1 MDFYFFA
8 IYERSGVLAF
18 SEKKLDQALSKSWYC
33 QNAWILKAP
42 GPATAPLYKFSFCGK
57 YGTCCFHICI
67 LIFTGE
73 GGPAGY
79 WGDSV
84 SGVTAAAA
92 HHPHMANHKDWA
104 WF

>member
-1 MDFYFFA
+1 M
-8 IYERSGVLAF
+8 
-18 SEKKLDQALSKSWYC
+18 
-33 QNAWILKAP
+33 QNLGTGQTLPPLFGNARILKRLVQLRFAYINFL
-42 GPATAPLYKFSFCGK
+42 GE
-57 YGTCCFHICI
+57 YGASCFHICNI
-67 LIFTGE
+67 VFTGE